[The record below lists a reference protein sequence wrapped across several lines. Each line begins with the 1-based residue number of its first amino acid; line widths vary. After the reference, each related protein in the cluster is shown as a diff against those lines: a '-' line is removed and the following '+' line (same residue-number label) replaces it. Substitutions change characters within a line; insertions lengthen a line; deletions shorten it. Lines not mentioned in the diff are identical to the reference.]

1 MTLMHRCSA
10 IAFAWIGL
18 ASMSG
23 ACAGL
28 IAGPEVAAT
37 TSVPASRDS
46 AYVRARR
53 GLSAETFTM
62 DVVDSSRGHL
72 IGTRYPS
79 RNAQLG
85 TAASCRVVLSLDV
98 AGDTQE
104 AKVSSTSRW
113 VAPDAMSD
121 EAPEVCEQERQQV
134 VERLNLTLAP
144 PTLP

>member
-1 MTLMHRCSA
+1 MPRCSA
-10 IAFAWIGL
+10 IVFVCACL
-18 ASMSG
+18 ASLSG
-23 ACAGL
+23 ACTGL
-28 IAGPEVAAT
+28 TAGPEVAAST
-37 TSVPASRDS
+37 PVPASRDS

-72 IGTRYPS
+72 TGTRYPS
-79 RNAQLG
+79 RTAQLG

-104 AKVSSTSRW
+104 ATVTSTSRW

-121 EAPEVCEQERQQV
+121 KAPQVCEQERQQV
-134 VERLNLTLAP
+134 LERLNETLAP
-144 PTLP
+144 PASP